1 VPPPKP
7 VGDLDSVLADIKTL
21 WNRLRQKQNTKAQ
34 TREIMDE
41 LMVAITGR
49 VRQIALKH
57 DAARVVQAAVQF
69 GSVAD
74 RRAIVSELA
83 AGGGGDAKA
92 IGKDRGKKSAGV
104 GGSGGMAELCTV
116 QYAHF
121 VVLKILKYCCGPAPT
136 GKDAGKDVPGR
147 PCGDETVRRSI
158 VRHCLR
164 GNVLRLSTHA
174 NGSGVVELALETLPK
189 ADAEGLRRELFG
201 REFTPLFS
209 DGGAFGTADGAAA
222 VVSSSRNMFADILDG
237 CADDP
242 KKTEKLL
249 SHVTALL
256 NKFVDRGL
264 LALHFVQR
272 LLFEYFDGLEQAG
285 ADATGKLR
293 SEIASAIADRVP
305 HAISS
310 RAGAAAACAAFGFAS
325 AKDRKKMMK
334 SLKGYVGST
343 LEHRDAYIVPAR
355 MATAC
360 DDTVSSSKYLI
371 DELVKGPPPAQGAA
385 APKDHPLL
393 AVSTHPTA
401 HRMLLAI
408 MSRPDTLG
416 RLFGPYERTLLAPT
430 FLPGADGAD
439 PVPTSKKDPE
449 VRRAELLKGMKTA
462 TIALCGR
469 HARRLM
475 EDRAGAAVLREACGA
490 FPEETARD
498 VAAATAVGDG
508 DVFEHPTGHLLWKQV
523 LSAEADDGGD
533 KDEDGGAPAAAAL
546 HDMYG
551 GKLLQTVGASNR
563 GAFVLCELSKAGGGV
578 GEKVWAEL
586 GKGKGLKELQARA
599 KKGTN
604 TKGYEALLALMKKKR

>member
-1 VPPPKP
+1 M
-7 VGDLDSVLADIKTL
+7 VG
-21 WNRLRQKQNTKAQ
+21 R
-34 TREIMDE
+34 
-41 LMVAITGR
+41 
-49 VRQIALKH
+49 
-57 DAARVVQAAVQF
+57 
-69 GSVAD
+69 
-74 RRAIVSELA
+74 
-83 AGGGGDAKA
+83 
-92 IGKDRGKKSAGV
+92 
-104 GGSGGMAELCTV
+104 
-116 QYAHF
+116 
-121 VVLKILKYCCGPAPT
+121 
-136 GKDAGKDVPGR
+136 
-147 PCGDETVRRSI
+147 
-158 VRHCLR
+158 
-164 GNVLRLSTHA
+164 
-174 NGSGVVELALETLPK
+174 
-189 ADAEGLRRELFG
+189 
-201 REFTPLFS
+201 
-209 DGGAFGTADGAAA
+209 FGTADGAAA
-222 VVSSSRNMFADILDG
+222 VVPASRNILADILSG

-272 LLFEYFDGLEQAG
+272 LLFEYFDWLEQAG
-285 ADATGKLR
+285 TTGKLR
-293 SEIASAIADRVP
+293 FEMASAIADRIP

-360 DDTVSSSKYLI
+360 DDTVSSSKYLL
-371 DELVKGPPPAQGAA
+371 DELVKGPPPAQGVAT
-385 APKDHPLL
+385 PKDHPLL
-393 AVSTHPTA
+393 AVATHPTA
-401 HRMLLAI
+401 HRILLAI

-416 RLFGPYERTLLAPT
+416 RLFGPYERTFLAPT
-430 FLPGADGAD
+430 FLPGANGAD

-449 VRRAELLKGMKTA
+449 VCRAQLLKGMKTA
-462 TIALCGR
+462 TIALCER

-490 FPEETARD
+490 FPEETAKD
-498 VAAATAVGDG
+498 VAAATASKDG
-508 DVFEHPTGHLLWKQV
+508 DVFENPTGHLLWKQV

-533 KDEDGGAPAAAAL
+533 KDGDKDGGAPAAAAL
-546 HDMYG
+546 HEMYG

-563 GAFVLCELSKAGGGV
+563 GAFVLCELSKARGGV

-599 KKGTN
+599 KKGKN
-604 TKGYEALLALMKKKR
+604 TKGYEALLALMKKER